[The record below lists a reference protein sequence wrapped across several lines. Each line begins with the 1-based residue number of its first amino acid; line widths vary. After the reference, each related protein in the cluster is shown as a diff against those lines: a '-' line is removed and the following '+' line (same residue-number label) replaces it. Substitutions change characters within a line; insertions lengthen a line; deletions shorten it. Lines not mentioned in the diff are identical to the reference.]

1 MMCDVDS
8 FYRQYGKLIVAHLC
22 ISNILHDRNKR
33 HKPQAYQQDDFISSH
48 KSKMNMEGI
57 EIETRPISM
66 EHNIFEV
73 DSFNPNINVD
83 VISSTSTHSP
93 EIPVLVNQPMKFIL
107 RSYFIIEAP
116 TNMNVVHREFKI
128 TSSMIHNILSIDN
141 VT

>member
-57 EIETRPISM
+57 EIETRPIFTENM
-66 EHNIFEV
+66 IFEA
-73 DSFNPNINVD
+73 DIFNPDNNLGG
-83 VISSTSTHSP
+83 ISITSTHSP
-93 EIPVLVNQPMKFIL
+93 KIPFLITQNMKFIA
-107 RSYFIIEAP
+107 RSDVIF
-116 TNMNVVHREFKI
+116 
-128 TSSMIHNILSIDN
+128 
-141 VT
+141 